1 MGADPIVL
9 SFYDSIIRQSDV
21 DILEGPHWL
30 TDTLIGFYFEY
41 LLNVAYKDETRLLF
55 IGPEVTQCL
64 KVSQCQELGVFLDPL
79 QVEKR
84 TFIFLPV
91 NDCTQVES
99 PGGSHWSLLVFCK
112 NEDTFF
118 HFDSSS
124 GSNYGHAKQLAT
136 KLSKYLST
144 SEEGV
149 FVQAD
154 TLQQKNGYD
163 CGIHVLCNVDMIAEY
178 CAKHNRVEGCGL
190 VKQAEVVKKRVE
202 VLNLIF
208 HLKEELENDA
218 GSAGN
223 QQKSLGASTTS
234 PSQKPASNITP
245 GSSK

>member
-30 TDTLIGFYFEY
+30 TDNLIGFYFEY
-41 LLNVAYKDETRLLF
+41 LSNVAYKDEARLLF

-64 KVSQCQELGVFLDPL
+64 KVSRCQELGVFLDPL

-84 TFIFLPV
+84 TFVFLPV

-112 NEDTFF
+112 NEDSFF

-124 GSNYGHAKQLAT
+124 GSNYGQAKQLAS
-136 KLSKYLST
+136 KLSKFLSA
-144 SEEGV
+144 SEAGV

-163 CGIHVLCNVDMIAEY
+163 CGIHVLCNVDLIAEY
-178 CAKHNRVEGCGL
+178 CANHNRVEGCGL
-190 VKQAEVVKKRVE
+190 VKQSEVLNKRIE

-208 HLKEELENDA
+208 HLKEEMENES
-218 GSAGN
+218 GKSKNNPRPTSSKKTSSA
-223 QQKSLGASTTS
+223 A
-234 PSQKPASNITP
+234 